1 MSFEDFASTC
11 TRTFGQTPIRL
22 IRMSSPLTTYA
33 GSLDQPYRHLV
44 LLCQPHFTSKT
55 ISIAFYL
62 NGTAYFEYLT
72 EDKIRQRLQV
82 LNNSRRTYDL
92 QSVLTRLKDL
102 LSIDGIKQI
111 KNELYA
117 KLLSSRL
124 LSIEINQDDFKF
136 KFRCDERSELF
147 EQHYVRQLLIQVK
160 ELSERQNYLCNLLE
174 HKDQLRQFDAKLFLS
189 TPIMTLAE
197 NDEGK
202 EKNNFK

>member
-22 IRMSSPLTTYA
+22 IRMSSPLTAYA

-160 ELSERQNYLCNLLE
+160 ELSERQNYLCDLLE
-174 HKDQLRQFDAKLFLS
+174 HKDQLPQFDAKLFLS
-189 TPIMTLAE
+189 TPMTLAE

-202 EKNNFK
+202 EKKNFK

>member
-22 IRMSSPLTTYA
+22 IRMSSPLTAYA